1 MYTVKD
7 GENEKRN
14 NNTAGGT
21 SADRFNSLS
30 ESFNT
35 WIDPK
40 REANMGDN
48 KE

>member
-21 SADRFNSLS
+21 SADRSNSLLK
-30 ESFNT
+30 SFDS

-40 REANMGDN
+40 REANMEDN